1 MTILSP
7 SAAAGPLTVSGAP
20 VPIATSSHLVNKV
33 SVKPRLGQWS
43 KVLIGGPNL
52 GIDESNAMAIL
63 YPVPN
68 GGQAD
73 AFVRRTRAARTPS
86 TLANSTCMRPSQVTR
101 PWWKHSS
108 TQPYEQAGTFPKSI
122 GRRSGRRCRQYPA
135 RAGWLVHRS
144 RWRIARLSTD
154 YHLDGPIRYLEL
166 SEWSPAS
173 H

>member
-20 VPIATSSHLVNKV
+20 VPIAASSARVNKL

-52 GIDESNAMAIL
+52 GADESNAMAVL

-73 AFVRRTRAARTPS
+73 AFVIQDEGGQNTIDLSQIYVYATIPGDTPMVEAFEYK
-86 TLANSTCMRPSQVTR
+86 T
-101 PWWKHSS
+101 
-108 TQPYEQAGTFPKSI
+108 I
-122 GRRSGRRCRQYPA
+122 
-135 RAGWLVHRS
+135 
-144 RWRIARLSTD
+144 
-154 YHLDGPIRYLEL
+154 
-166 SEWSPAS
+166 
-173 H
+173 

>member
-20 VPIATSSHLVNKV
+20 VPIAASSTLVNKL

-52 GIDESNAMAIL
+52 GADESNAMAVL

-73 AFVRRTRAARTPS
+73 AFVVQDEGGQNTIDLSQIYVYATIPGDTPMVEAFEYK
-86 TLANSTCMRPSQVTR
+86 T
-101 PWWKHSS
+101 
-108 TQPYEQAGTFPKSI
+108 I
-122 GRRSGRRCRQYPA
+122 
-135 RAGWLVHRS
+135 
-144 RWRIARLSTD
+144 
-154 YHLDGPIRYLEL
+154 
-166 SEWSPAS
+166 
-173 H
+173 